1 MNDVKAR
8 LRVLFLD
15 IDGVLNSNAYL
26 KANPGSFDRSKGY
39 ISMFDPV
46 ACARLQV
53 VLMVTGAKIVIS
65 SSWRIVHSIDDIRGY
80 LAARGITAE
89 VIGLTPSGG
98 YDLSADH
105 AFPTNETLTCRG
117 AEILAWVDAHPELDS
132 YAVVDDNSDMDGVRE
147 RFVQTT
153 WEHGLLDEHMLPLV
167 RTLLRPRTFTPG
179 QYVHVYGVRV
189 HRSAGPAGDGLDIN
203 TQLDV
208 YEVGRVLAVEPA
220 TARVRLVNHS
230 TEFDVVRERLSLPFP
245 SWQQLAY
252 GFKQGS
258 PP

>member
-1 MNDVKAR
+1 MT

-26 KANPGSFDRSKGY
+26 KANPGAFDRSKGY

-46 ACARLQV
+46 ACARLQA
-53 VLMVTGAKIVIS
+53 VLTATGAKIVIS
-65 SSWRIVHSIDDIRGY
+65 SSWRIVHSIDEIRGY
-80 LAARGITAE
+80 LAARGVTAE
-89 VIGLTPSGG
+89 VIGFTPSGG

-117 AEILAWVDAHPELDS
+117 AEILAWVHEHPELES

-153 WEHGLLDEHMLPLV
+153 WAHGLQPEHMLPLV
-167 RTLLRPRTFTPG
+167 RTLLRPREFTPG
-179 QYVHVYGVRV
+179 QHVHVYGVRV
-189 HRSAGPAGDGLDIN
+189 TRHYGPAGDA
-203 TQLDV
+203 LDV
-208 YEVGRVLAVEPA
+208 DAPLYQYEVGCVLSVTA
-220 TARVRLVNHS
+220 THVTVRLVNHS
-230 TEFDVVRERLSLPFP
+230 NELLVPRERLSIPFP

-252 GFKQGS
+252 GFEKGS